1 MSPSSRTDLALARV
15 TGNVAT
21 VFLTAVMCVFPLYIE
36 HFSNLGLI
44 KFTGGFTLLLAGCLA
59 LLACAAIGAKP
70 RAGRLTARDG
80 ALPALG
86 VFVAANILATA
97 GSLSPVAST
106 WGLGSYYG
114 GLMLILL
121 TAGGYLAMRAFAVL
135 QDLPFI
141 YFGVGVTASIAA
153 VLYLLNIFNIDLIG
167 AYENTAVVE
176 RAQFFSTLGQKDF
189 CGGFF
194 AIALPLIFYAYL
206 QARGWKQTLLY
217 GVPMVFG
224 ALAMAIVDAEA
235 LTLGIVCAA
244 MILVCHKD
252 FTTREVRRG
261 AWIGVAFFLWAGW
274 MHWMRASVYTQG
286 GKSILAHAGDWQVAV
301 PGAVFC
307 LAVFGALQGRAMRG
321 KPEIPLYKLG
331 RALTVL
337 TLGAGCVVMLLAN
350 LWPGFPSLGP
360 LDNFLVFN
368 KDWGTWRGT
377 AWQAAFG
384 TWWDAPLWRKLI
396 GYGPGM
402 MHDAVAA
409 WAGDA
414 MTPRLATFYASHN
427 EFLEQLLTTGLLGL
441 AGWGAFLVVS
451 LRRGAAAWGRPGAA
465 PVLLA
470 LCSYLAQ
477 SVVSI
482 RVSML
487 FPLVMLLFGV
497 LAASAAP
504 ESPAQPVPAR
514 TNTHRKHSARQ
525 IDPAKAAGS
534 AEPRPLRRWAALAFA
549 AVLSMVV
556 CAPVSH
562 ALLWFLF

>member
-21 VFLTAVMCVFPLYIE
+21 VFLAAVLCVFPLYID
-36 HFSNLGLI
+36 HFSNLGLT
-44 KFTGGFTLLLAGCLA
+44 KFTGGFTLLVAGCLA
-59 LLACAAIGAKP
+59 LLACAAIGAKAP
-70 RAGRLTARDG
+70 AGRLSARDG
-80 ALPALG
+80 VLPALG
-86 VFVAANILATA
+86 VFVAANLLATVF
-97 GSLSPVAST
+97 SLSPVASA

-114 GLMLILL
+114 GLMLVLL

-135 QDLPFI
+135 SDLPFVF
-141 YFGVGVTASIAA
+141 FGIGVTASIVA

-194 AIALPLIFYAYL
+194 AIALPLVFYAYL
-206 QARGWKQTLLY
+206 QARGAKQTLLY
-217 GVPMVFG
+217 GVPMIFG

-286 GKSILAHAGDWQVAV
+286 GKSILAHAGDWQVAL
-301 PGAVFC
+301 PGTAFC
-307 LAVFGALQGRAMRG
+307 LAVFGWLQWRAVRG
-321 KPEIPLYKLG
+321 KPEIALYRLG
-331 RALTVL
+331 RALTAL
-337 TLGAGCVVMLLAN
+337 TIGVTLAAVLLAN
-350 LWPGFPSLGP
+350 FWPGFPSLGA

-384 TWWDAPLWRKLI
+384 AWWDAPLWRKLV

-402 MHDAVAA
+402 MHQAVEA

-414 MTPRLATFYASHN
+414 MTARLATFYAAHN

-441 AGWGAFLVVS
+441 AGWVAFLTAA
-451 LRRGAAAWGRPGAA
+451 LRRGFAAWGRPGAA

-497 LAASAAP
+497 LAVSAAP
-504 ESPAQPVPAR
+504 EPPAIAAESGPKARRRQQAKPAAPS
-514 TNTHRKHSARQ
+514 N
-525 IDPAKAAGS
+525 
-534 AEPRPLRRWAALAFA
+534 PLRRWGALALA
-549 AVLSMVV
+549 AVATMAV
-556 CAPVSH
+556 CAPLSH
-562 ALLWFLF
+562 LLLWFLF